1 MTVRRRSVVSK
12 KKEIV
17 DFNNV
22 GVGEEQE
29 KERGGGKEDEKLSHV
44 RGNEILEVI

>member
-1 MTVRRRSVVSK
+1 MFQK

-29 KERGGGKEDEKLSHV
+29 KEERGGGKEDEKLSHV